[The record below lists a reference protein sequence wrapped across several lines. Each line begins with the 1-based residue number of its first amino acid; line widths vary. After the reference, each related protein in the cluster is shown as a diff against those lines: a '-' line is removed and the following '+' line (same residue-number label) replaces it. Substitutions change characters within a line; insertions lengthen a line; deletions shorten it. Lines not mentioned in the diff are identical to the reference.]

1 MGKKSREQRRASERA
16 SARLRAAEAARRR
29 RRLAWAGG
37 ASVVAVG
44 LAVGLGVSLGGS
56 GGPNLKLAPL
66 SSLGRL
72 DAAPSP
78 GPVGPEGVPIPRA
91 RALAGTTTEA
101 TGQIV
106 DGISCSTTEQTLF
119 HVHTHLTIFVDGHPR
134 QVPYGI
140 GIAPPRRLSQTPEG
154 PFVSGGSCFYW
165 LHTHAAD
172 GVIHIESPLQRTFTL
187 GEFFGIWGEPLSS
200 HQVGR
205 ARGKVTAFYNGQ
217 VYRGNPRNIP
227 IGDHVQVQL
236 DVGSPLV
243 APEHITF
250 PPGV

>member
-78 GPVGPEGVPIPRA
+78 GPTGPEGVPIPRA

-101 TGQIV
+101 TGQVV
-106 DGISCSTTEQTLF
+106 DGISCSTTEQTL
-119 HVHTHLTIFVDGHPR
+119 
-134 QVPYGI
+134 
-140 GIAPPRRLSQTPEG
+140 
-154 PFVSGGSCFYW
+154 
-165 LHTHAAD
+165 
-172 GVIHIESPLQRTFTL
+172 
-187 GEFFGIWGEPLSS
+187 
-200 HQVGR
+200 
-205 ARGKVTAFYNGQ
+205 
-217 VYRGNPRNIP
+217 
-227 IGDHVQVQL
+227 
-236 DVGSPLV
+236 
-243 APEHITF
+243 
-250 PPGV
+250 